1 LELNG
6 SLKNFSLPDIVQLIG
21 TTRRTG
27 VLVVTVGPDRSSIY
41 FEDGTIIHA
50 DCRDLAG
57 QEAINKLFRQKEGK
71 FQFLSDVEAPE
82 KTLVLDWMNVLMEAA
97 RLDDESDRDDDFA
110 DFDLE
115 SAMAGPGEAAAP
127 AGGDKVSA
135 WDPGPVKE
143 RMGRLLKDAF
153 GRKANKILKELK
165 KNSGSKLTMLEFC
178 DKAEKFIYVFI
189 DNKQA
194 EEVGRQLRAVIEES
208 LA

>member
-41 FEDGTIIHA
+41 FEEGAVIHA
-50 DCRDLAG
+50 DCRDLIG
-57 QEAINKLFRQKEGK
+57 QGAINKLFRQKEGK

-82 KTLVLDWMNVLMEAA
+82 KTVVLDWMTVLMEAA
-97 RLDDESDRDDDFA
+97 RLDDEGGRDDDFA
-110 DFDLE
+110 DLDLE
-115 SAMAGPGEAAAP
+115 SAMTGPGEAAGA
-127 AGGDKVSA
+127 AEEEKVSP

-143 RMGRLLKDAF
+143 RMGRLLKDTF

-189 DNKQA
+189 DNRQA
-194 EEVGRQLRAVIEES
+194 EEVGRQLRNLIEES
-208 LA
+208 L